1 MKVLVHLGVHKT
13 ATTFIQSQ
21 LANNRQ
27 ALAKK
32 GFGMAGIW
40 AVRKRFTNL
49 FDRLAW
55 FDPVWRFLTRPIL
68 RRRLERLMGES
79 ESRRLDAFLLSD
91 ENLIGT
97 LAANYVFGRLYPWA
111 GMRARILAGLLAA
124 HDVHYY
130 LCIRRYPDYLVSSW
144 LQLASKGK
152 PPAFEKY
159 VEKFQPEGRGW
170 AELVADLAA
179 AVGRERITVW
189 TYDWFTEDPRR
200 VFTLLAPGTDFVLSE
215 EELKREILPSLTIKG
230 LNVISLLEEH
240 LSGAELRR
248 MSRLVRHFEF
258 DEPNPRL
265 EITDP
270 ALLAAYETRYRAD
283 LDRIRAL
290 GIELHA
296 T

>member
-55 FDPVWRFLTRPIL
+55 IDPVWRFLTRPAL
-68 RRRLERLMGES
+68 RRRLETILGEN
-79 ESRRLDAFLLSD
+79 EGIHTFLLSD
-91 ENLIGT
+91 ENLAGTIG
-97 LAANYVFGRLYPWA
+97 ANYFFGRLYPFA
-111 GMRARILAGLLAA
+111 GMRARILAGVLAE
-124 HDVHYY
+124 HDVRYF

-159 VEKFQPEGRGW
+159 IEKFSPEGRGW
-170 AELVADLAA
+170 AELVADLAR
-179 AVGRERITVW
+179 AVGRDRLTVW
-189 TYDWFTEDPRR
+189 TYDWFSEDPRR
-200 VFTLLAPGTDFVLSE
+200 VFGVLAPGTDFMLAD
-215 EELKREILPSLTIKG
+215 EELKREVLPSLTIKG
-230 LNVISLLEEH
+230 LNVVSLLEEH
-240 LSGAELRR
+240 LTRSEIKR
-248 MSRLVRHFEF
+248 MSRLMRNFAF
-258 DEPNPRL
+258 DEPNPKL
-265 EITDP
+265 EIADP
-270 ALLAAYETRYRAD
+270 ALLAAYDAKFRND
-283 LDRIRAL
+283 LERIRAL
-290 GIELHA
+290 GVKLHA

>member
-27 ALAKK
+27 ALAGK

-40 AVRKRFTNL
+40 AVRRRFTNL

-55 FDPVWRFLTRPIL
+55 FDPVWRFLTRPAL
-68 RRRLERLMGES
+68 RRKFDKLTGES
-79 ESRRLDAFLLSD
+79 EGVHTFLLSD
-91 ENLIGT
+91 ENLAGT
-97 LAANYVFGRLYPWA
+97 IAANYFFGRLYPWA
-111 GMRARILAGLLAA
+111 GMRARMLESVLAG
-124 HDVHYY
+124 HDTHYF

-159 VEKFQPEGRGW
+159 VEKFSPDRRGW
-170 AELVADLAA
+170 AELVADLAG
-179 AVGRERITVW
+179 AVGKDRLTVW
-189 TYDWFTEDPRR
+189 TYDWFSEDPRR
-200 VFTLLAPGTDFVLSE
+200 VFDMLAPGTEF
-215 EELKREILPSLTIKG
+215 ELAEAELRREILPSLTIKG

-240 LSGAELRR
+240 LTKSELKR
-248 MSRLVRHFEF
+248 MSRFVRNFQF
-258 DEPNPRL
+258 DEPNPKL
-265 EITDP
+265 EIADP
-270 ALLAAYETRYRAD
+270 ALLAAYDAKFRSD

-290 GIELHA
+290 GVTLHA

>member
-27 ALAKK
+27 ALAEK
-32 GFGMAGIW
+32 GFGVAGIW

-55 FDPVWRFLTRPIL
+55 LDPVWRFLTRPLL
-68 RRRLERLMGES
+68 RRRLDRLIGES
-79 ESRRLDAFLLSD
+79 GGIHTFLLSD
-91 ENLIGT
+91 ENLAGT
-97 LAANYVFGRLYPWA
+97 IAANYLFGRLYSWA
-111 GMRARILAGLLAA
+111 GVRVRILADLLSA
-124 HDVHYY
+124 HETHYF

-159 VEKFQPEGRGW
+159 VEKFPPESRGW
-170 AELVADLAA
+170 ADLVSDLAD
-179 AVGRERITVW
+179 AVGKERLTVW
-189 TYDWFTEDPRR
+189 TYDWFSADPGQ
-200 VFTLLAPGTDFVLSE
+200 VFGMLAPGADFVLAE
-215 EELKREILPSLTIKG
+215 EELRREILPSLTIKG
-230 LNVISLLEEH
+230 LNVVSLLEEH
-240 LSGAELRR
+240 LTKGELKR
-248 MSRLVRHFEF
+248 MSRLVRNFQF

-265 EITDP
+265 EIADP
-270 ALLAAYETRYRAD
+270 ALLAAYDAKFRDD

-290 GIELHA
+290 GVELHA

>member
-21 LANNRQ
+21 LANNRP

-55 FDPVWRFLTRPIL
+55 FDPVWRFLTRPML
-68 RRRLERLMGES
+68 RRRLDRLIGET
-79 ESRRLDAFLLSD
+79 AGAHTFLLSD
-91 ENLIGT
+91 ENLAGT
-97 LAANYVFGRLYPWA
+97 ISANYLFGRLYPWM
-111 GMRARILAGLLAA
+111 GLRAKMLAGVLSG
-124 HDVHYY
+124 HDTHYF

-152 PPAFEKY
+152 PPPFEKY
-159 VEKFQPEGRGW
+159 VEKFAPDGRGW
-170 AELVADLAA
+170 TEVVADLVH
-179 AVGRERITVW
+179 AVGRERVTVW
-189 TYDWFTEDPRR
+189 SYDWFSEDPHR
-200 VFTLLAPGTDFVLSE
+200 VFALLAPGTDFTVAE
-215 EELKREILPSLTIKG
+215 QELKREILPSLTIKG

-240 LSGAELRR
+240 LSKPELKR
-248 MSRLVRHFEF
+248 MSRLVRNFEF

-270 ALLAAYETRYRAD
+270 ALLAAYEARYRRDIEA
-283 LDRIRAL
+283 IGAL
-290 GIELHA
+290 GVQLH
-296 T
+296 TT